1 MTRVYSE
8 DLYYLGLLYTYLC
21 NKNIKM
27 VKLDNLKE
35 FCLMIKSNLDKIES
49 EAFDVYATLRYD
61 DNNKMYFIRSNEKK
75 EIYFFLEEPFNLKR
89 LINIYN
95 CLSSDVIKASQMN
108 NSLECLKL
116 NKKIIKKKLKKIK

>member
-21 NKNIKM
+21 NKDIKM

-35 FCLMIKSNLDKIES
+35 FCLMIKYNLDKTES

-61 DNNKMYFIRSNEKK
+61 DNNKMYFIGSNEKE
-75 EIYFFLEEPFNLKR
+75 EIYFLLEETFDLKR

-95 CLSSDVIKASQMN
+95 CL
-108 NSLECLKL
+108 
-116 NKKIIKKKLKKIK
+116 